1 MSTVKKFRSGTD
13 RVITPSES
21 LDRCKPF
28 LKLIGITRIANVT
41 GLDRV
46 GIPVV
51 MVVRPNSRALTVSQ
65 GKGVDIEAA
74 TVSGI
79 MESIES
85 YHAERIHIPLRRS
98 SFEDLHFS
106 ENTVNIDQLPLIK
119 SSKFSINKRLLWVE
133 AIDLINEENV
143 WVPHEL
149 VHTDFT
155 IPFTEDSGCFML
167 STNGLASGNHF
178 SEAVSHAICEL
189 VERDALAIWAHRDQS
204 YRDSTLVD
212 INSIDDPVCKDILEK
227 FYDAELEVS
236 IWDLTSDIE
245 LPCFNCIISEKTD
258 GSKQRYTTSGMGCHP
273 SRRIALFRALSEA
286 AQSRLTCI
294 SGSRDDMD
302 RELYR
307 QLHGIK
313 IKKELNKS
321 RNKVSTL
328 KKFKD
333 SPNYESDNIDDDI
346 IYELEALERSG
357 LGQILVVNLTRL
369 EFNIPVARVI
379 IPGLEGLVNS
389 PLYTAGERAIA
400 VFEKNNEQ

>member
-1 MSTVKKFRSGTD
+1 MSTEKKFRSGTD

-21 LDRCKPF
+21 LNRCKPF
-28 LKLIGITRIANVT
+28 LKLFGITRIANVT

-51 MVVRPNSRALTVSQ
+51 MVVRPNSRSLTVSQ

-79 MESIES
+79 MESIEG

-106 ENTVNIDQLPLIK
+106 ENAVNIDQLPLIK
-119 SSKFSINKRLLWVE
+119 SSKFSINKRLLWAQ
-133 AIDLINEENV
+133 AIDLINEESV

-155 IPFTEDSGCFML
+155 IPFPEDSGCFMQ

-189 VERDALAIWAHRDQS
+189 VERDAIAIWAHKGQDHQN
-204 YRDSTLVD
+204 STLLD
-212 INSIDDPVCKDILEK
+212 INSIDDPLCKDILKK
-227 FYDAELEVS
+227 FDIAEIEVS
-236 IWDLTSDIE
+236 IWDSTSDIE
-245 LPCFNCIISEKTD
+245 LPCYNCIISEKTD
-258 GSKQRYTTSGMGCHP
+258 GSEKRYTTSGMGCHP

-294 SGSRDDMD
+294 SGSRDDLD
-302 RELYR
+302 REQYR

-321 RNKVSTL
+321 NKKVFTL

-357 LGQILVVNLTRL
+357 LSQILVVNLTRP

-379 IPGLEGLVNS
+379 IPGLEGYINS
-389 PLYTAGERAIA
+389 PLYTAGDRAMA
-400 VFEKNNEQ
+400 VFEKNNDQ